1 MKKEIYAEALLNQIE
16 QVSKKFMA
24 SVPDVQNQVQNQ
36 LIEMAATLKIKGG
49 KLQPSVAN
57 LKAINGII
65 KTLQKFIMTP
75 EYKEN
80 VRALLKAYDKIGAI
94 QNSYFKTLDSS
105 FSQPELLAEIKKQT
119 VNSTVDQLLGAG
131 ISANLINPIKDILT
145 KNVTSGALFS
155 DLKQQMTDYISTNS
169 TGIGALERYVNQ
181 VVTDSLNQYSAQYT
195 QAVTNDLG
203 LNWFMYVGSN
213 IETTR
218 DFCEHLTAKKYVHK
232 SEIPEIISGNID
244 GYQVELNPKTGLPKG
259 MVNGTTQYNFPIYRG
274 GYNCGHQL
282 IPISE
287 LAVPNS
293 IKYKFKT

>member
-244 GYQVELNPKTGLPKG
+244 GYQVELNPKTGLPNG

-293 IKYKFKT
+293 IKSKFKT